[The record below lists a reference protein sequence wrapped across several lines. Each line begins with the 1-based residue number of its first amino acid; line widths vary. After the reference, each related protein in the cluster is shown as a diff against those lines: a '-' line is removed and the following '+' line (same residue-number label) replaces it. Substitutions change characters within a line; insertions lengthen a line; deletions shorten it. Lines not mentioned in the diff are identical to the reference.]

1 MDNCKWTRECER
13 TVWSITFKK
22 NRIIGRK
29 GRRMSYINNLGIFV
43 RVVELESCQPLAE
56 TGVCRRPLPAMRSR
70 NWKKHLGVRLF
81 NGQPANF
88 SPPNRG
94 RFFMKVSSGPGCRR
108 RGGSC
113 CCRPVKNSAW
123 RCADYGSAG
132 SWPRF
137 IAPGVPEF
145 HALYPGTEIRLR
157 LSDRNIDLM
166 EEGAD
171 VSIRLGTLEDSNFR
185 MRGIMECPR
194 VICASPKYIERRGAP
209 KTPASLI
216 SENHSCLLL
225 RYTGS
230 QEFFW
235 MLNTPDG
242 IRKFE
247 VKGSFDTDD
256 GDVLTQW
263 AIEGHGLF
271 NKPKFE
277 VMPHLKSGTLIPV
290 LEDFRQ
296 PRFNSPRFIRTRIFR
311 TPGQAA
317 DRIHGRTIAT
327 HDQDDHDVM
336 M

>member
-22 NRIIGRK
+22 NRIIGRN

-43 RVVELESCQPLAE
+43 RVVELESLSAA
-56 TGVCRRPLPAMRSR
+56 GRDRRVSPAVAS
-70 NWKKHLGVRLF
+70 NAIKELEKHLGVRLF
-81 NGQPANF
+81 NRTTRKLFPTEQGKVFYEGVVKVLDAVAAAEAAVADLSKTP
-88 SPPNRG
+88 RG
-94 RFFMKVSSGPGCRR
+94 AVRITAPLGLGR
-108 RGGSC
+108 
-113 CCRPVKNSAW
+113 
-123 RCADYGSAG
+123 
-132 SWPRF
+132 RF

-209 KTPASLI
+209 KTPADLA

-235 MLNTPDG
+235 MLTTPDG
-242 IRKFE
+242 IKKFE

-263 AIEGHGLF
+263 AIEGHGLI

-277 VMPHLKSGTLIPV
+277 VMQQLKSGTLVPV
-290 LEDFRQ
+290 LEDF
-296 PRFNSPRFIRTRIFR
+296 PP
-311 TPGQAA
+311 TPVQLAA
-317 DRIHGRTIAT
+317 VYPHKNF
-327 HDQDDHDVM
+327 QDPKVKLLIEFM
-336 M
+336 AERLQRMIKLIMTS